1 MLNLENKEYDLN
13 TIFSFEALKEIL
25 LKLAKAQINQQ
36 NTINNIINSNKERD
50 KLISKLLNKKGDV
63 TAGDIDFNISNQNN
77 LLDTDDEFDFFDE
90 TKFQN
95 FNYDEKEIKQEQKT
109 DIIHSKINEN
119 KENNINTESKEDEIN
134 KLDQVDKNIEQN
146 IKNLSDI
153 NNENNDNK
161 KINNNKNNIQTNEK
175 NIPNNQTINDN
186 INKDPLNEKNYQII
200 KNYKQI
206 PPDLIRSMFKI
217 IKENRHKISVLAKQF
232 KTQLTDKIDEM
243 KKDYNDQIKLHETEN
258 NNEMKNINNKIN
270 EINDK
275 LENEYDKKLEEILV
289 QATKF
294 DIMDLIKDSGDGTVD
309 ATKIMVKALEDK
321 VFKKIEFVE
330 SRNQKFEANSN
341 IAKKSV
347 DLIMPQ
353 FKKITNDIEKLYNIS
368 DKQKDLIEK
377 NRFEINNNK
386 RELEEKL
393 DKIIDKI
400 FKKTNY
406 QLEEIKK
413 ENNEKFKS
421 INTKL
426 NEIKKNEGA
435 ELFNLGLGGIDNE
448 TLEDIN
454 KKIADLRKKINDIEN
469 SLKLHLSDDEKEII
483 KNDIKDIKSILE
495 KKISN
500 DNLKELYN
508 FHLSDLDEINDI
520 KDTIHKLNTDN
531 KKQRDKI
538 DNISKSLSLT
548 QTNINKFFESN
559 NNNSNYNT
567 PIIQT
572 QIIDFTKY
580 IDQTKL
586 TETLRPIIKQ
596 LENILKEV
604 ESLRRNLTDQQ
615 EETKKIKE
623 NINIDQ
629 LKEEINTKINEI
641 KLLLHKK
648 YIEKIEY
655 NKTIKNLESK
665 IYTSNED
672 SNKKNEGENWLLAK
686 KNLNCFNCAS
696 CEANLKNETPQ
707 REYMHWNKY
716 PPGEKIYR
724 MGQGFSHMLQ
734 MMTTEFIK
742 NVEHNIREN
751 SNLNNENNILN
762 DISNNDGKL
771 MNIMNNINTES
782 CKLIT
787 SPNERHTFGLKI
799 NNREQSI
806 DEMNL
811 YNRKSGKTRLPIVSK
826 FGKKSKPKLE
836 EVIPVSDDDKEKNDI
851 SLKMKY
857 SPKIVKI
864 MKKKNFAQ
872 NFDKSDE
879 GNYDKISPSI
889 KFNPPTNLKMSAHLN
904 SKSVNTGPNN

>member
-1 MLNLENKEYDLN
+1 
-13 TIFSFEALKEIL
+13 
-25 LKLAKAQINQQ
+25 
-36 NTINNIINSNKERD
+36 
-50 KLISKLLNKKGDV
+50 
-63 TAGDIDFNISNQNN
+63 
-77 LLDTDDEFDFFDE
+77 
-90 TKFQN
+90 
-95 FNYDEKEIKQEQKT
+95 
-109 DIIHSKINEN
+109 
-119 KENNINTESKEDEIN
+119 
-134 KLDQVDKNIEQN
+134 
-146 IKNLSDI
+146 
-153 NNENNDNK
+153 
-161 KINNNKNNIQTNEK
+161 
-175 NIPNNQTINDN
+175 
-186 INKDPLNEKNYQII
+186 
-200 KNYKQI
+200 
-206 PPDLIRSMFKI
+206 MFKI

-294 DIMDLIKDSGDGTVD
+294 DIMDLIKDNGDGTVD

-353 FKKITNDIEKLYNIS
+353 FKKITNDIEKLNNIS

-413 ENNEKFKS
+413 ENNEKFKL

-426 NEIKKNEGA
+426 NEIKKNEGG

-469 SLKLHLSDDEKEII
+469 SLKLHLSDDEKEIM

-520 KDTIHKLNTDN
+520 KDTIHKLNTDY

-548 QTNINKFFESN
+548 QTNINKFFESNN

-655 NKTIKNLESK
+655 NKTIKNLEAK